1 LYVLLLLLLHSDLLP
16 TNTQLGGLSR
26 GFSPP
31 QGRIN
36 QSIRE
41 LQKLLWAINST
52 LLITLLLLL
61 LLRPPTLVC
70 VDKKMKIDSIC
81 NSNQLERL

>member
-1 LYVLLLLLLHSDLLP
+1 VLLLLLLHSDLLP
-16 TNTQLGGLSR
+16 TNTQLESLSR

-61 LLRPPTLVC
+61 LLKLLFVLIR
-70 VDKKMKIDSIC
+70 
-81 NSNQLERL
+81 R